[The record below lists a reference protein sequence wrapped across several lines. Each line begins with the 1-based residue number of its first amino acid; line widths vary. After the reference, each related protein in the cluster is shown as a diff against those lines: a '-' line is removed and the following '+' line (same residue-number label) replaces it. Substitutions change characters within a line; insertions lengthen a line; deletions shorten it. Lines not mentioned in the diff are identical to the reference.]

1 MKKQKDKNKELI
13 IEQLKR
19 MPIVETACQ
28 LVGIGRAT
36 YYRWKDEDPDF
47 AKEAEIAIG
56 DGTKL
61 INDAAESQLL
71 TAIKDG
77 NLTAIIFWLKNK
89 HPDYKQPMFQAGLS
103 IAQDDQENIYFEAFG
118 KIKPETERLIE
129 PYLKLPL
136 NRHQDEKRGKK

>member
-1 MKKQKDKNKELI
+1 MKKAQDKNKELI
-13 IEQLKR
+13 LEQLKK

-28 LVGIGRAT
+28 KVGVSRAS
-36 YYRWKDEDPDF
+36 YYRWKTEDPAF
-47 AKEAEIAIG
+47 AKEADAAVT

-89 HPDYKQPMFQAGLS
+89 HPDYKQTMFQSG
-103 IAQDDQENIYFEAFG
+103 IAIGQDDQQNIYFEAFG
-118 KIKPETERLIE
+118 KLKPETERLIE

-136 NRHQDEKRGKK
+136 NKKTNEKDTK